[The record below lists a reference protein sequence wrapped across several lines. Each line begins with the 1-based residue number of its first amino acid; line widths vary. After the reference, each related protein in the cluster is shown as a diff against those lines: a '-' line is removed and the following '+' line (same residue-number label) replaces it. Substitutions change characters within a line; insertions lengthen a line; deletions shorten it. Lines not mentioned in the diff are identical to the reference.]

1 MPVRHLR
8 RHYRCRTA
16 RGQNHEGLKGEP
28 VVSVKIDTPIDPAA
42 ANDSPIP
49 TTLTRRGF
57 VQVGGALF
65 VSLALPAG
73 FSACKRGVSTPASD
87 NQLDPSLLASWLEI
101 HSDNTILARTG
112 RAETGTGMSSYY
124 AQAIAEELNVQPE
137 TISLI
142 LGDTDRTPDG
152 GYSAGFIF
160 GMANVR
166 KVAAYAYQALL
177 GLAAAQFGVPVSSLS
192 VVDGIVSGGGKSLSY
207 GQLVQGQ
214 HLDLKIPIIG
224 KLAKVDS
231 SEGSGISGLDGFSVT
246 GDPPMKPMS
255 QFKVMGT
262 SFPVPGIPAKVTGK
276 TQWSCDISVPGML
289 HARMVRP
296 ATLGSTL
303 ISVGVLDKRQFPS
316 AEIVGKGNLW
326 AVVSP
331 NEWEAIGAAQAV
343 AASTK
348 WTEWAGLPGSE
359 NLTKT
364 LRERK
369 WGAPSESRGNAAEV
383 TAALA
388 GAPKTISV
396 SYEQPYV
403 RHAPIGPF
411 VAVADVRSDGG
422 VTVWTHSSQSQGLRA
437 QIANTLSVPMEKV
450 VVRWLEHSGQY
461 GRTTFGGDGA
471 EGDAVILSRLT
482 GKPVRVQWTLE
493 EDLAWSSVS
502 PGWVA
507 DLKAGMDGE
516 GRVVALH
523 TAEYAPHQQDAR
535 LLGAILAGMPC
546 STSMPRTWVTEEWP
560 YDKIPHVLRES
571 HGMPNLA
578 AESAGGG
585 LRGNIMR
592 TPGQRQQVFALEGLI
607 NEAAAAAKA
616 DPIQF
621 RIEHT
626 SEQRLIDVLN
636 ATAKAAG
643 WKSRQSPHSGAR
655 RTGTSP
661 VTGRGVCVVFRNN
674 AYWVGIAEVAVTPAT
689 GSVRATKFTIGADC
703 GKIIN
708 PRQLDRCMKSGVV
721 MGLSEALK
729 EEVTFDKSQVT
740 SKNWNSYK
748 ILTMAEVPEI
758 KVVQI
763 SRDDKGFGGGS
774 EAANAVVP
782 QAVAAAIF
790 DATGVQPRR
799 MPMRA
804 EYMTALLKEAAG
816 G

>member
-1 MPVRHLR
+1 
-8 RHYRCRTA
+8 
-16 RGQNHEGLKGEP
+16 
-28 VVSVKIDTPIDPAA
+28 VKIDTPIDPAA

-65 VSLALPAG
+65 VSLALPAA
-73 FSACKRGVSTPASD
+73 FSACTKRSPVASG
-87 NQLDPSLLASWLEI
+87 NQLDPALLASWLEI
-101 HSDNTILARTG
+101 RSDNTILARTG
-112 RAETGTGMSSYY
+112 RTETGTGMSSYY
-124 AQAIAEELNVQPE
+124 AQAIAEELNVLPE

-152 GYSAGFIF
+152 GYSAGFIL

-166 KVAAYAYQALL
+166 KVAAYTYQALL

-192 VVDGIVSGGGKSLSY
+192 VVDGVVSGGGKSLSY
-207 GQLVQGQ
+207 GHLVQGQ

-224 KLAKVDS
+224 KLAKVDP

-296 ATLGSTL
+296 PTLGSTL

-316 AEIVGKGNLW
+316 AEIVGKGNLL

-546 STSMPRTWVTEEWP
+546 STSKPRTWVTEEWP

-636 ATAKAAG
+636 ATANAAG

-689 GSVRATKFTIGADC
+689 GSVQATKFTIGADC